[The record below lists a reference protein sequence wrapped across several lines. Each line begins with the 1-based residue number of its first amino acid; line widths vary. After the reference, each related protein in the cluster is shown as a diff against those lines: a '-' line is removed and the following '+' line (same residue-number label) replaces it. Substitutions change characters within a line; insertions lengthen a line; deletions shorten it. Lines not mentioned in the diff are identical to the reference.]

1 VKLLPRD
8 ATKGTHSLR
17 DKFRFSRAFFIPHIL
32 LIKMAKEEGDII
44 MGEGKT
50 MPAISSW
57 PQQPGQKDPKNRSNF
72 AQKFAGVVKQRPIP
86 NAIKKKRSNFRLRKM
101 IVPKAPLCV
110 LNEMVGQPN
119 QVQYTFV
126 DTDPMAM
133 AQANAHIRPGM
144 PKMELF
150 TAQCTLE
157 GEVFAGTGPSK
168 QIAKNIAAEHAIQ
181 HFFMKKFEESKAKE
195 QKDPETGEPLK
206 PNQMEDETPWAQ
218 LASLALFKLF
228 NDWQAQGYQVPLELW
243 KAPESATAAA
253 AAAAAGGAA
262 AAGAGAEEAEKR
274 PQQPAKKMPDNPT
287 DRHPV
292 QLLNE
297 LRGGVSYALVSE
309 TGTPPNMMFTFGTE
323 IDGQA
328 FTGEGKNKK
337 DAKKKCAENVL
348 KVIYGV
354 VYPEPEV
361 QMKTE

>member
-1 VKLLPRD
+1 
-8 ATKGTHSLR
+8 
-17 DKFRFSRAFFIPHIL
+17 
-32 LIKMAKEEGDII
+32 MAKEEGDIV
-44 MGEGKT
+44 MSDGKMAN
-50 MPAISSW
+50 MPTSW
-57 PQQPGQKDPKNRSNF
+57 PQQPGQKDPKKRSDF
-72 AQKFAGVVKQRPIP
+72 AQKFAGIVKQRPIP

-101 IVPKAPLCV
+101 LVPKAPLCV

-126 DTDPMAM
+126 DTHPGAV
-133 AQANAHIRPGM
+133 AQANAHMRPGM

-150 TAQCTLE
+150 TAQCTLD

-181 HFFMKKFEESKAKE
+181 HFFMKKFEESKSKD

-228 NDWQAQGYQVPLELW
+228 NDWQAQGYSVPLELW
-243 KAPESATAAA
+243 KAPSGESGSGAAA
-253 AAAAAGGAA
+253 AAAPAGQ
-262 AAGAGAEEAEKR
+262 AGAEAEGEKK

-297 LRGGVSYALVSE
+297 LRGGVSYSLVAES
-309 TGTPPNMMFTFGTE
+309 GTPPNMTFTFGTQ
-323 IDGQA
+323 IDGQT

-337 DAKKKCAENVL
+337 DAKKNCAVNVL
-348 KVIYGV
+348 KVIYEV
-354 VYPEPEV
+354 TYPEPEPV
-361 QMKTE
+361 VKME

>member
-1 VKLLPRD
+1 
-8 ATKGTHSLR
+8 
-17 DKFRFSRAFFIPHIL
+17 
-32 LIKMAKEEGDII
+32 MAKEEGDIV
-44 MGEGKT
+44 MSEGGK
-50 MPAISSW
+50 MPNISSW
-57 PQQPGQKDPKNRSNF
+57 PQGKDPKKRSDF
-72 AQKFAGVVKQRPIP
+72 AQKFAGIVKQRPIP

-101 IVPKAPLCV
+101 LVPKAPLCV

-126 DTDPMAM
+126 DTHPGAL
-133 AQANAHIRPGM
+133 AQANMGMRPGM

-181 HFFMKKFEESKAKE
+181 HFFMKKFEESKKKD

-228 NDWQAQGYQVPLELW
+228 NDWQAQGYAVPLELW
-243 KAPESATAAA
+243 KAPESGAGAAA
-253 AAAAAGGAA
+253 AAAAAAP
-262 AAGAGAEEAEKR
+262 AGTEAEGEKK

-297 LRGGVSYALVSE
+297 LRGGVSYSLVSE
-309 TGTPPNMMFTFGTE
+309 TGTPPNMMFTFGTQV
-323 IDGQA
+323 DGKT

-337 DAKKKCAENVL
+337 DAKKNCALNVL
-348 KVIYGV
+348 KVVYQV
-354 VYPEPEV
+354 TYPEPAVKME
-361 QMKTE
+361 